1 MSKIL
6 KYPLQRIEPL
16 SDYLKIN
23 VTQYEAPGLGGAGGA
38 SSGFFQLPQG
48 SQVNGPAAT
57 ERIIGTILLPVPE
70 GLSDLNRANWAGS
83 ELNSLAGAAINEITK
98 VGKTLNLQDLQTDL
112 GGTLTKAGKTLAG
125 AASNALAGLD
135 DKTRATVAGAFVGSA
150 VNLFGSNV
158 SLNDLT
164 SRTEGVILNPNLEL
178 LFKGVDLRNFTFT
191 FDFTPRSRAES
202 LQVKSIINTF
212 KRRMAP
218 KTSIS
223 GASSGSKGIF
233 IQSPDVFNL
242 EFRRGGQKHPFL
254 FSMKTCAL
262 TNIQVDYAGTG
273 AYTTYEDS
281 TPVKMRMSLTFRE
294 LNPIYAEDYS
304 NDLSDGV
311 GF

>member
-6 KYPLQRIEPL
+6 KYPLQRIESI

-23 VTQYEAPGLGGAGGA
+23 VVTYEAPGLGSSGAGG
-38 SSGFFQLPQG
+38 GFFQLPQG
-48 SQVNGPAAT
+48 SQVNGPGAT
-57 ERIIGTILLPVPE
+57 DRIIGTIFLPIPE

-83 ELNSLAGAAINEITK
+83 NLNSLAGAAVNTIK
-98 VGKTLNLQDLQTDL
+98 DVGKDLSLDNLQKDLAGTLNA
-112 GGTLTKAGKTLAG
+112 AGSTLAG
-125 AASNALAGLD
+125 AASKAIAGLD
-135 DKTRATVAGAFVGSA
+135 DKTRAVVSGAFVGSA
-150 VNLFGSNV
+150 VNLFGANV

-164 SRTEGVILNPNLEL
+164 ARTDGVILNPNLEL
-178 LFKGVDLRNFTFT
+178 LFKGVDLRDFTFS
-191 FDFTPRSRAES
+191 FELTPRSRAES
-202 LQVKSIINTF
+202 QEIKSIINTF

-223 GASSGSKGIF
+223 NASGGSKGIF
-233 IQSPDVFNL
+233 IQSPDVFNI
-242 EFRRGGQKHPFL
+242 EFRRGGAKHPFL

-281 TPVKMRMSLTFRE
+281 TPVKMRMSLSFRE

-304 NDLSDGV
+304 DDLSDGV